1 MNAQRPCDYA
11 STQTSH
17 TNRIETSWW
26 SIGPHIAKSMEN
38 DARRLCFLMLAPID
52 EWKHQIVL
60 LPSGLLDDDSTCA
73 IHQSLQH

>member
-1 MNAQRPCDYA
+1 
-11 STQTSH
+11 
-17 TNRIETSWW
+17 
-26 SIGPHIAKSMEN
+26 MEN